1 MPLTDEK
8 ILVTG
13 SSGSLG
19 SQVIQE
25 LTDRGAKPIA
35 MVRTSSDTRFID
47 SLGLEKRYA
56 DLRNKTAISEAVKG
70 IDGIIHCAA
79 WVDFRRNRFTQFAG
93 INTMAAVDLFS
104 AAKKHG
110 ARRFLHV
117 STVGAVGARKR
128 EPDIE
133 RAPDEDL
140 LTEEYAFNL
149 GHLHIPY
156 IMTKHA
162 AEVELRKLV
171 DEKAPELVTVNPSII
186 VSPKGNDR
194 EHYEKMFD
202 RLLMPDLPNLLNLVD
217 VRDVAPA
224 VVAAYERGRAGERY
238 ILGGDNVSVRDL
250 LLRVSTIVNKSPHL
264 VPVPRPVMNSVA
276 RLSYLWARLTA
287 KSQVKLYPDLVRL
300 TDYDWVYSSR
310 KAREELSFQP
320 RAIQTTLENFLNG
333 SFNGTPRARVL

>member
-1 MPLTDEK
+1 MALRNEK

-13 SSGSLG
+13 ASGSLG

-25 LTDRGAKPIA
+25 LVDRDVRPVAL
-35 MVRTSSDTRFID
+35 VRTSSDTRFID

-56 DLRNKTAISEAVKG
+56 DLRNHAAIDEAVSG
-70 IDGIIHCAA
+70 IEGIIHCAA

-93 INTMAAVDLFS
+93 INTMAAVDLFK
-104 AAKKHG
+104 AAQKHDV
-110 ARRFLHV
+110 RRFLHV
-117 STVGAVGARKR
+117 STVGAVGARRR
-128 EPDIE
+128 EPDVE
-133 RAPDEDL
+133 YAPDENL

-149 GHLHIPY
+149 GHLHVPY

-171 DEKAPELVTVNPSII
+171 DNSGPELVMVNPSII

-194 EHYEKMFD
+194 EHYETMFD
-202 RLLMPDLPNLLNLVD
+202 RLIMPDIPNLLNLVD

-224 VVAAYERGRAGERY
+224 VVAAYEKGRDGERY

-264 VPVPRPVMNSVA
+264 VRVPRAVINGLA
-276 RLSYLWARLTA
+276 RFSYLWARLTA
-287 KSQVKLYPDLVRL
+287 RSQVKLYPDLVRL
-300 TDYDWVYSSR
+300 ADYDWVYSSR
-310 KAREELSFQP
+310 KARQELGFQP
-320 RAIQTTLENFLNG
+320 RAIQTTLENFLTG